1 MWISQRNKGQE
12 SQDGVA
18 QMGTVTIGGNPAS
31 VYWDGER
38 RNLPIIAPMGYRWAP
53 MTGDQVLV
61 IKSGD
66 QGESPCVVGAQ
77 VSENMTP
84 GAVQIVNGQKSASIT
99 LDENGNIWLVGTVF
113 VNGEELVVV

>member
-38 RNLPIIAPMGYRWAP
+38 RNLPVIAPMGYRWAP
-53 MTGDQVLV
+53 MTGEEVLV
-61 IKSGD
+61 IKSGA
-66 QGESPCVVGAQ
+66 QGENPCVVG
-77 VSENMTP
+77 VELDESITP
-84 GAVQIVNGQKSASIT
+84 GTVQITNAQGSASVT
-99 LDENGNIWLVGTVF
+99 LTADGNIELVGTLR
-113 VNGEELVVV
+113 VNGEEVVF